1 MFFWT
6 HTHQKGHTP
15 RTSAPR
21 WSTRLKSLCR
31 APRRPNNVRV
41 FLLNTS
47 RNTFHRYIAP
57 NPFRSPPRSRH
68 IYFSPPHDRL
78 ADRIRGKVT
87 ALKDRT
93 YSDKS
98 KGKGFGD
105 IAEGETYEVVEWK
118 KCESSQHNCSVHVI
132 RKIPAVASAAPD
144 AGKAFRVLDKHV
156 TPFDDEAS
164 DSDDEASDSQHFE

>member
-1 MFFWT
+1 MSFTRRRVYNFLFDLKT
-6 HTHQKGHTP
+6 DIDRYRSRSRAIEKLPFSKKGHTP

-118 KCESSQHNCSVHVI
+118 KCESSQHNCSV
-132 RKIPAVASAAPD
+132 RKSHLGGQSRGSYRLSPS
-144 AGKAFRVLDKHV
+144 
-156 TPFDDEAS
+156 E
-164 DSDDEASDSQHFE
+164 